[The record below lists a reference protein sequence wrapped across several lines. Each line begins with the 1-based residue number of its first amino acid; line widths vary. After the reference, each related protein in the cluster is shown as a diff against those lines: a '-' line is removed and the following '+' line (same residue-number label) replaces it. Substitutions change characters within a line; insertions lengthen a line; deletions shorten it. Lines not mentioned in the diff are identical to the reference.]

1 MKKLES
7 KHKVFERV
15 PRGAELVEPLEEP
28 LLVPDSGGAVPNN
41 IEHADV
47 DREMLKK
54 NILTYTL
61 PVLFA

>member
-7 KHKVFERV
+7 KQKVFEGV
-15 PRGAELVEPLEEP
+15 PRWAGLIELLEEP

-41 IEHADV
+41 IEDADV

-54 NILTYTL
+54 NILTYPL